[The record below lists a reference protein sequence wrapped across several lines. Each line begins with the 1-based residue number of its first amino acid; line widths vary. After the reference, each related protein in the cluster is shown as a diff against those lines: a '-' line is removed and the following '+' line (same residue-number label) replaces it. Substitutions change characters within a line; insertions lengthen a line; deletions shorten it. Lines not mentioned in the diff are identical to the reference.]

1 MTAIVQVDQDPTVT
15 IRTAGGHTAYLA
27 VRQDTNDAALAWGII
42 EGNEYPFATMRGLS
56 GWAIDI
62 GAHIGI
68 VSVALALDNP
78 DLKVVAVEALPENA
92 AMLRRN
98 VLLNGLSER
107 VFIEEAAA
115 SDESEYKAEA
125 TIPIVYGWSKAQNQ
139 PDHYMA
145 ESRFIGGMVGA
156 NDTSKTALCP
166 ALSLGGIIAKYAMT
180 EVELVKIDCEGCEWF
195 FLRSPS
201 LKRVRRIVGEMHI
214 GKHGQAADLRK
225 MLKGFTVTM
234 DDSLVV
240 AVFEAVR

>member
-1 MTAIVQVDQDPTVT
+1 MTAIVQVDQDPTVGL
-15 IRTAGGHTAYLA
+15 RTAGGHTAHFA
-27 VRQDTNDAALAWGII
+27 VRQDTNDAALVHGII
-42 EGNEYPFATMRGLS
+42 GGAEYPFATMQGLS
-56 GWAIDI
+56 GWAIDV

-78 DLKVVAVEALPENA
+78 DLRIVAVEALPENA

-115 SDESEYKAEA
+115 SDEMEYKAEA

-139 PDHYMA
+139 PDHYMQ
-145 ESRFIGGMVGA
+145 ESRFIGGMVGP

-166 ALSLGGIIAKYAMT
+166 ALSLSGIRAKYAMGRIT
-180 EVELVKIDCEGCEWF
+180 LVKSDAEGAEWYF
-195 FLRSPS
+195 FRSPDI
-201 LKRVRRIVGEMHI
+201 KYIDRIVGELHH
-214 GKHGQAADLRK
+214 GKNGGAKEFRAL
-225 MLKGFTVTM
+225 LKGFKVEM